1 MFSQFRT
8 QYPQGSIVT
17 EMLPKADGMHVFR
30 VTIKH
35 GDLVLSTATAA
46 DSDLERAEDR
56 AIKRALTIA
65 GISFENTYDMKATL
79 MPQQILEQISS
90 NARELPREVV
100 PPLQLTE
107 RLEFEPESYESNHN
121 NYYEQKEPPK
131 PIKSNAATKPEPI
144 DLSNQLSQIMVE
156 MERIGWTKQQGKEY
170 IVRTYKK
177 QSRDQLSASEV
188 FEFLHYLQSQ
198 PESYTF

>member
-1 MFSQFRT
+1 
-8 QYPQGSIVT
+8 
-17 EMLPKADGMHVFR
+17 MHVFR

-35 GDLVLSTATAA
+35 GDLTLSTATAI
-46 DSDLERAEDR
+46 DSDVERAEDR

-65 GISFENTYDMKATL
+65 GITFENTYDLKATL
-79 MPQQILEQISS
+79 MPQQVLEQIPATS
-90 NARELPREVV
+90 LPREI
-100 PPLQLTE
+100 PREFTRESLQLIE
-107 RLEFEPESYESNHN
+107 RLDPEPEQYEPSNNVRN
-121 NYYEQKEPPK
+121 NYYEQPEPSK
-131 PIKSNAATKPEPI
+131 PTKPNISTKPEPI

-156 MERIGWTKQQGKEY
+156 MERIGWTKPQGKDY
-170 IVRTYKK
+170 IVRTYHK